1 MLTTLLYQFL
11 MAFQHSIAIIEDE
24 EDILTLFT
32 EIIREHGYPVIGFTN
47 PSSFVE
53 YLRIHRH
60 EIDLLLIDYKL
71 PQMTGCDLAKKIIEI
86 DPKIKM
92 ILITAYND
100 IVNNTLNLELIHK
113 PIKINELVQIINRYM
128 HPTIG

>member
-1 MLTTLLYQFL
+1 

-32 EIIREHGYPVIGFTN
+32 EIIRKHGYPVIGFTN

-53 YLRIHRH
+53 YLIIHRH

-86 DPKIKM
+86 DPTIKM

-100 IVNNTLNLELIHK
+100 IVNNTLNLGLIHK

>member
-1 MLTTLLYQFL
+1 ML
-11 MAFQHSIAIIEDE
+11 FQHSIAVVEDE

-32 EIIREHGYPVIGFTN
+32 EIIRENGYPVIGFTK

-53 YLRIHRH
+53 YLRIHRD
-60 EIDLLLIDYKL
+60 EIDLILIDYKL
-71 PQMTGCDLAKKIIEI
+71 PQMTGCDLAKKIAEI
-86 DPKIKM
+86 DPRIKM

-100 IVNNTLNLELIHK
+100 IVNNTLNLELIRK
-113 PIKINELVQIINRYM
+113 PIKINELVQIINHYM

>member
-1 MLTTLLYQFL
+1 ML
-11 MAFQHSIAIIEDE
+11 FQHSIAVVEDE

-32 EIIREHGYPVIGFTN
+32 EIIRENGYPVIGFTK

-53 YLRIHRH
+53 YLRIHRD
-60 EIDLLLIDYKL
+60 EIDLILIDYKL
-71 PQMTGCDLAKKIIEI
+71 PQMTGCDLAKKIAEI
-86 DPKIKM
+86 DPRIKM

-128 HPTIG
+128 HPLIG

>member
-1 MLTTLLYQFL
+1 MV
-11 MAFQHSIAIIEDE
+11 FQHSIAIVEDE

-32 EIIREHGYPVIGFTN
+32 EIIREDGYHVIGFTN

-53 YLRIHRH
+53 YLRIHRD
-60 EIDLLLIDYKL
+60 EIDLILIDYKL
-71 PQMTGCDLAKKIIEI
+71 PQMTGCDLAKKIAEI
-86 DPKIKM
+86 DPRIKM

-113 PIKINELVQIINRYM
+113 PIKIIELVQIINRYM
-128 HPTIG
+128 HPRIG

>member
-1 MLTTLLYQFL
+1 ML
-11 MAFQHSIAIIEDE
+11 FQHSIAVVEDE

-32 EIIREHGYPVIGFTN
+32 EIIRENGYPVIGFTK

-53 YLRIHRH
+53 YLRIHKD
-60 EIDLLLIDYKL
+60 EIDLILIDYKL
-71 PQMTGCDLAKKIIEI
+71 PQMTGCDLAKKIAEI
-86 DPKIKM
+86 DPRIKM

-100 IVNNTLNLELIHK
+100 IVNNTLNLELIRK
-113 PIKINELVQIINRYM
+113 PIKINELVQIINHYM

>member
-1 MLTTLLYQFL
+1 
-11 MAFQHSIAIIEDE
+11 MAFQHSIAIVEDE

-32 EIIREHGYPVIGFTN
+32 EIIRENGYPVIGFTN

-53 YLRIHRH
+53 YLRIHRD
-60 EIDLLLIDYKL
+60 EIDLILIDYKL
-71 PQMTGCDLAKKIIEI
+71 PQMTGCDLAKKIAEI
-86 DPKIKM
+86 DPRIKM

-100 IVNNTLNLELIHK
+100 IVNNTLNLELIRK
-113 PIKINELVQIINRYM
+113 PIKINELVQIINHYM

>member
-1 MLTTLLYQFL
+1 MV
-11 MAFQHSIAIIEDE
+11 FQHSIAVVEDE

-47 PSSFVE
+47 PISFVE
-53 YLRIHRH
+53 YLRIHRE
-60 EIDLLLIDYKL
+60 EIDLILIDYKL
-71 PQMTGCDLAKKIIEI
+71 PQMTGCDLAKKIVEI
-86 DPKIKM
+86 DPRIKM

-113 PIKINELVQIINRYM
+113 PRR
-128 HPTIG
+128 

>member
-1 MLTTLLYQFL
+1 ML
-11 MAFQHSIAIIEDE
+11 FQHSIAVVEDE

-32 EIIREHGYPVIGFTN
+32 EIIRENGYPVIGFTK

-53 YLRIHRH
+53 HLRIHRD
-60 EIDLLLIDYKL
+60 EIDLILIDYKL
-71 PQMTGCDLAKKIIEI
+71 PQMTGCDLAKKIAEI
-86 DPKIKM
+86 DPRIKM

-100 IVNNTLNLELIHK
+100 IVNNTLNLELIRK
-113 PIKINELVQIINRYM
+113 PIKINELVQIINHYM

>member
-1 MLTTLLYQFL
+1 MV
-11 MAFQHSIAIIEDE
+11 FQHSIAVVEDE

-47 PSSFVE
+47 PTSFVE
-53 YLRIHRH
+53 YLRIHRN
-60 EIDLLLIDYKL
+60 EIDLILIDYKL
-71 PQMTGCDLAKKIIEI
+71 PQMTGCDLAKKIFET
-86 DPKIKM
+86 DPRIKM

-113 PIKINELVQIINRYM
+113 PIKINELVQIINHYM